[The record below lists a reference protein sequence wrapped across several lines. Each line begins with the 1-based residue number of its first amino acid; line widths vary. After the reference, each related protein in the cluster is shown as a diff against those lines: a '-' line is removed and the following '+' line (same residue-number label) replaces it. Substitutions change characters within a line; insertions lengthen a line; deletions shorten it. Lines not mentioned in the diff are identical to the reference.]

1 MNCSHYLLVLAFVLN
16 LWMYVAKYGIGDT
29 TIILNLNLNIYS
41 YEFCLYI
48 LGLNESPC
56 VGEF

>member
-48 LGLNESPC
+48 LRLNECPC